1 MLRIGSSVE
10 YGMRLMV
17 RLAQEAEGGTLS
29 AERLSALENVPRD
42 YVDQLLSRLR
52 RAGLIESRRG
62 AQGGYK
68 LSRRP
73 ADIAVG
79 RIVKAVDDG
88 VFEGVCG
95 RYAEGQ
101 QQCSHTEGCGIRP
114 VWEKLGLLVEDYL
127 ERVSLA
133 ALLEPE
139 TGVSARISHL
149 FGETAGRGAAR

>member
-17 RLAQEAEGGTLS
+17 RLAQEPEGGTLS

-42 YVDQLLSRLR
+42 YVDQLLHRLR
-52 RAGLIESRRG
+52 RAGVVESRRG

-68 LSRRP
+68 LSAAP
-73 ADIAVG
+73 KDIALG
-79 RIVKAVDDG
+79 RIVKAVDEG

-95 RYAEGQ
+95 RYAEGE
-101 QQCSHTEGCGIRP
+101 QQCTHTGSCGIRP

-127 ERVSLA
+127 DRVSLA

-139 TGVSARISHL
+139 PGVSARITHL
-149 FGETAGRGAAR
+149 FGDVAGRGAAR

>member
-17 RLAQEAEGGTLS
+17 RLAREADGATLS
-29 AERLSALENVPRD
+29 AERLSELENVPRD
-42 YVDQLLSRLR
+42 YVDQLLHRLR
-52 RAGLIESRRG
+52 RAGLVESRRG

-68 LSRRP
+68 LSSKP

-79 RIVKAVDDG
+79 RIVKAVDEG

-95 RYAEGQ
+95 RYAEGE
-101 QQCSHTEGCGIRP
+101 QQCTHTGSCGIRP
-114 VWEKLGLLVEDYL
+114 VWERLGLLVEDYL

-139 TGVSARISHL
+139 PGVSARITHL
-149 FGETAGRGAAR
+149 FGETAGRAAR

>member
-17 RLAQEAEGGTLS
+17 RLAREPEGGTLS

-42 YVDQLLSRLR
+42 YVDQLLHRLR
-52 RAGLIESRRG
+52 RAGLVESRRG

-68 LSRRP
+68 LSARP
-73 ADIAVG
+73 AEIAVG
-79 RIVKAVDDG
+79 RIVKAVDEG

-95 RYAEGQ
+95 RYAEGE
-101 QQCSHTEGCGIRP
+101 QQCTHTGSCGIRP
-114 VWEKLGLLVEDYL
+114 VWEKLGLMVEDYL
-127 ERVSLA
+127 DRVSLA

-139 TGVSARISHL
+139 TGVSARITHL
-149 FGETAGRGAAR
+149 FGETAGRASR